1 MQFMIWIWLA
11 ITAIT
16 AVVEFLTVEMVSVWF
31 TVGGLFAMVTYAAG
45 APYWAQL
52 IVFFVVSVVCLFAF
66 RKLAMKWLVRHIKG
80 ETNCDALIGKNVK
93 LVDPIDEDGIGSAK
107 INDVIWTVLGKD
119 NIRADAGS
127 YVKVVEIQG
136 NKLIVTLTDE
146 VTENTNNKE

>member
-52 IVFFVVSVVCLFAF
+52 IVFIVVSVVCLFAF

-80 ETNCDALIGKNVK
+80 ETNCDALIGKSVK
-93 LVDPIDEDGIGSAK
+93 IVDAIDDDGIGSVK
-107 INDVIWTVLGKD
+107 INDVIWTAVGKD
-119 NIRADAGS
+119 GIRANAGE

-136 NKLIVTLTDE
+136 NKLIVTLQDE
-146 VTENTNNKE
+146 VTENNKNKE